1 MTYNR
6 FIGRDGLKDR
16 TIIKALNR
24 AATDY
29 ANGEVSE
36 VRDTLADIVRA
47 IDEFDRR
54 CQESGGCI

>member
-1 MTYNR
+1 MENNR
-6 FIGRDGLKDR
+6 FIGRSGLKDR

-24 AATDY
+24 AAADY

-54 CQESGGCI
+54 CQESGDCI